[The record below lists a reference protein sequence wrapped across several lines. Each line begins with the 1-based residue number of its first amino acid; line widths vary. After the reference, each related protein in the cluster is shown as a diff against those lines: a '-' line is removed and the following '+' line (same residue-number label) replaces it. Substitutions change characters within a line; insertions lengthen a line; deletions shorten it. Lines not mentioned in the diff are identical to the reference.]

1 MTSLKNFATQPFI
14 IALKGF
20 LDSLHIPFNVV
31 SDMPT
36 NASGIMG
43 ELYKSQ
49 NKAHQ
54 IVGDVYWVGIVNDA
68 IFENNN
74 PIFKEEWTVDKIKN
88 ITQTYEGLLIFGV
101 EIEGIPTRSQLAEI
115 TRDFNRTFPH
125 LPVMVIFKYNHLL
138 AVATSERSAYTQNWR
153 EGEKIG
159 KVKIVRDVDV
169 NNPHRGH
176 LLILRELA
184 IERSGKN
191 AVQSFADLYAY
202 WQKVLDVSL
211 LNKRFYRE
219 LFTWYLWAVQQV
231 KFPKPD
237 DEPLDDHAH
246 QSISVIRLLTRLIFV
261 WFVKEK
267 NLINNDI
274 FDEENLKKYLNDFV
288 PQSATESDYYRAIL
302 QNLFFATLNAPMDK
316 DANHEDEKRGFIE
329 DKAKGNRGYSDDHLN
344 HTKYRYAK
352 LFKDKNQAISLF
364 DHIPF
369 LNGGLFE
376 CLDSRDEAGNERRYD
391 GFSNTEK
398 KQAHVPNNLFFG
410 DETLDLSKELDDKK
424 QNQVKV
430 KGIMEILKS
439 YKFTIAENT
448 PIEEEVALD
457 PELLG
462 KVFENLLASYNP
474 ETQSTAR
481 KQTGSFYT
489 PREIVNYM
497 VDESLKA
504 YLTTNMSGLED
515 DTGLNT
521 LFDTE
526 QNPFDSATTHQL
538 IEALSNCKILDP
550 ACGSGAFPMGVLQRM
565 VNLLAK
571 LDPNNKQWKATLLK
585 RAETDLAYAQG
596 LQDEKIREIASQ
608 AAHAR
613 MTYIRES
620 FEKKNH
626 ELDYTRKLF
635 LIENC
640 IYGVDIQQIAVQI
653 SKLRFFITLIVEQ
666 QIDDT
671 QPNRG
676 ILSMPNLE
684 TKFVAGNTLIG
695 LDRPQGQL
703 GLFNEMPEVLAKEKE
718 LDEIRK
724 RIFFVKRFGEKKKL
738 KKEEAERR
746 KELKTLLVKNHFTE
760 GTARQM
766 AEWNPFDVTH
776 SAPFFDREMMFGED
790 LKTGFDIVIGNPP
803 YVDIKALPKND
814 VKKFFQ
820 IFETA
825 ENRINLYSIFIEKGV
840 SLLNEKGNLIYINP
854 NSMLVNESYKKIR
867 KHLIDGVQMIIK
879 LPDSVFESATVETI
893 ILQTTKKSKS
903 NDIKG
908 EYFAKNDSINFNN
921 LKLKNFSRNEWKND
935 KDVRFNIFSN
945 DKIDSVLNKIERDSI
960 LLKDLVR
967 FSLGITPYDKYK
979 GHSEELINSK
989 EFHSETK
996 KTDFHVPLISGK
1008 NIHKY
1013 YISDDIKEYLKYGEW
1028 LGAPRE
1034 KVFFES
1040 TKIIIRQI
1048 LSGDNLKIV
1057 AGYSTKSHFFTQIGF
1072 SLISNKRD
1080 YEELKYILS
1089 LLNSSLMSFYHKSKF
1104 LDKEKVVF
1112 QKILIANCK
1121 LLPIKQLTPEAQVP
1135 FITIVDKILLGK
1147 KAGEDTRAWEEE
1159 IDRMVYGL
1167 YELTPAEIAV
1177 VEGR

>member
-20 LDSLHIPFNVV
+20 LDSLHIPFNAI

-74 PIFKEEWTVDKIKN
+74 PIFKDEWTVDKIKN

-138 AVATSERSAYTQNWR
+138 AVATSERSPYTQNWR

-231 KFPKPD
+231 KFPKPN

-352 LFKDKNQAISLF
+352 LFKDKNQARSLF

-398 KQAHVPNNLFFG
+398 KQAYVPNNLFFG

-481 KQTGSFYT
+481 KQIGRASC
-489 PREIVNYM
+489 RERV
-497 VDESLKA
+497 
-504 YLTTNMSGLED
+504 
-515 DTGLNT
+515 
-521 LFDTE
+521 
-526 QNPFDSATTHQL
+526 
-538 IEALSNCKILDP
+538 
-550 ACGSGAFPMGVLQRM
+550 
-565 VNLLAK
+565 
-571 LDPNNKQWKATLLK
+571 
-585 RAETDLAYAQG
+585 
-596 LQDEKIREIASQ
+596 
-608 AAHAR
+608 
-613 MTYIRES
+613 
-620 FEKKNH
+620 
-626 ELDYTRKLF
+626 
-635 LIENC
+635 
-640 IYGVDIQQIAVQI
+640 
-653 SKLRFFITLIVEQ
+653 
-666 QIDDT
+666 
-671 QPNRG
+671 
-676 ILSMPNLE
+676 
-684 TKFVAGNTLIG
+684 
-695 LDRPQGQL
+695 
-703 GLFNEMPEVLAKEKE
+703 
-718 LDEIRK
+718 
-724 RIFFVKRFGEKKKL
+724 
-738 KKEEAERR
+738 
-746 KELKTLLVKNHFTE
+746 
-760 GTARQM
+760 
-766 AEWNPFDVTH
+766 
-776 SAPFFDREMMFGED
+776 
-790 LKTGFDIVIGNPP
+790 
-803 YVDIKALPKND
+803 
-814 VKKFFQ
+814 
-820 IFETA
+820 
-825 ENRINLYSIFIEKGV
+825 
-840 SLLNEKGNLIYINP
+840 
-854 NSMLVNESYKKIR
+854 
-867 KHLIDGVQMIIK
+867 
-879 LPDSVFESATVETI
+879 
-893 ILQTTKKSKS
+893 
-903 NDIKG
+903 
-908 EYFAKNDSINFNN
+908 
-921 LKLKNFSRNEWKND
+921 
-935 KDVRFNIFSN
+935 
-945 DKIDSVLNKIERDSI
+945 
-960 LLKDLVR
+960 
-967 FSLGITPYDKYK
+967 
-979 GHSEELINSK
+979 
-989 EFHSETK
+989 
-996 KTDFHVPLISGK
+996 
-1008 NIHKY
+1008 
-1013 YISDDIKEYLKYGEW
+1013 
-1028 LGAPRE
+1028 
-1034 KVFFES
+1034 
-1040 TKIIIRQI
+1040 
-1048 LSGDNLKIV
+1048 
-1057 AGYSTKSHFFTQIGF
+1057 
-1072 SLISNKRD
+1072 
-1080 YEELKYILS
+1080 
-1089 LLNSSLMSFYHKSKF
+1089 
-1104 LDKEKVVF
+1104 
-1112 QKILIANCK
+1112 
-1121 LLPIKQLTPEAQVP
+1121 
-1135 FITIVDKILLGK
+1135 
-1147 KAGEDTRAWEEE
+1147 
-1159 IDRMVYGL
+1159 
-1167 YELTPAEIAV
+1167 
-1177 VEGR
+1177 